1 MEGENSINSIGPIAF
16 VLLLLRKAEGRLS
29 VVKPV
34 DVMRVKKLGLVD
46 LWKDKI
52 RLRVG

>member
-1 MEGENSINSIGPIAF
+1 MEGENSINSIGPTAF

-34 DVMRVKKLGLVD
+34 DVMGQRATGIGGSPVTLE
-46 LWKDKI
+46 
-52 RLRVG
+52 R